1 MELAYLTRAR
11 LRAIRHAAAAFL
23 HGSRLRL
30 LVVCS
35 LVIFFWA
42 LMFGMFYDAF
52 RFLRRD
58 FMAISGLM
66 LDYLFAFFF
75 IALLAMMTIS
85 NTIISYT
92 SLFRSR
98 ETEFLLAL
106 PLRAENAFIYR
117 SADSIVF
124 GLWGLTTLVAPVV
137 VAYGVIFPAPWYFY
151 AFAAVLSVL
160 LLALTTLLGGAL
172 ALLAAIAL
180 QRHKRLM
187 LAALGAACV
196 AGLVAWLMPLW
207 RDRSLDFFSEAT
219 VKTVMD
225 RIAFCQH
232 WALPSRWVAHG
243 MLAAGR
249 GQAEEAGFL
258 TLVLLSNVLFVGLVA
273 HRLAFHFYRPIW
285 ETAQG
290 SSGTRRY
297 GSAPFGASWWDG
309 ALFFVPFQLR
319 QLIRKDVKTFLRN
332 PSQWSQFV
340 LFFGLLGLYVLNLPR
355 FGLDSLQPYWHSL
368 VSLLNLGATCLTMA
382 TLTSRFV
389 FPQLSL
395 EGRRIWITGLLPM
408 RRTLILWGKFVFA
421 AAGTFAISA
430 VLIALSDVM
439 LGLPL
444 WALGAHMVVVA
455 CVCCGLNGLAVG
467 LGAIYPRLGTD
478 NPAKIVSSFGG
489 TLNLICSI
497 CFIVLAI
504 TPVVVPLHFYML
516 GTWDAA
522 QMAVRLPVA
531 LGLVVGV
538 SAAVCLVPMLVGARA
553 FARMEF

>member
-1 MELAYLTRAR
+1 MEIAYLVRAR
-11 LRAIRHAAAAFL
+11 LRAIQHAAMVFL
-23 HGSRLRL
+23 RGSKLRL
-30 LVVCS
+30 LVVCC

-52 RFLRRD
+52 RFLRMN
-58 FMAISGLM
+58 FMSISGLM

-75 IALLAMMTIS
+75 LALLAMMTIS
-85 NTIISYT
+85 NTIIAYT
-92 SLFRSR
+92 SLFRSE
-98 ETEFLLAL
+98 ETEFLLSL
-106 PLRAENAFIYR
+106 PVHAENAFVYR
-117 SADSIVF
+117 SADSVVF
-124 GLWGLTTLVAPVV
+124 GLWGLATLVAPVII
-137 VAYGVIFPAPWYFY
+137 AYGIVFPAPWYFF
-151 AFAAVLSVL
+151 AFAAALSVL
-160 LLALTTLLGGAL
+160 LLALATQLGGAL

-180 QRHKRLM
+180 QRHKKI
-187 LAALGAACV
+187 ALTSLGVACA
-196 AGLVAWLMPLW
+196 AGLALWLRPLW
-207 RDRSLDFFSEAT
+207 QDRSLDLFNEAT
-219 VKTVMD
+219 VKTVMN

-232 WALPSRWVAHG
+232 WALPSRWVGHG
-243 MLAAGR
+243 ILAAAR
-249 GQAEEAGFL
+249 GSASEAGFL
-258 TLVLLSNVLFVGLVA
+258 TLLLLSNVLFVGLVA
-273 HRLAFHFYRPIW
+273 HRVAFHAYRPIW
-285 ETAQG
+285 EIVQG
-290 SSGTRRY
+290 AATTRRY
-297 GSAPFGASWWDG
+297 RSHPFGTSWWDH
-309 ALFFVPFQLR
+309 ALFFIPFRLR
-319 QLIRKDVKTFLRN
+319 QLVRKDVKTFLRN

-355 FGLDSLQPYWHSL
+355 FDLDALQPYWHSL

-408 RRTLILWGKFVFA
+408 RRDLILWGKFVFA

-430 VLIALSDVM
+430 VLIALSDMM

-444 WALGAHMVVVA
+444 WVLGAHMVVVF

-478 NPAKIVSSFGG
+478 SPAKIVSSFGG

-497 CFIVLAI
+497 CFIALAI

-516 GTWDAA
+516 GRWDAA
-522 QMAVRLPVA
+522 QMAIRLPVA
-531 LGLVVGV
+531 LGLVVAV
-538 SAAVCLVPMLVGARA
+538 SAVVCLVPMTAGARA